1 MPCARSDFAFGSGY
15 FSLVVALGLA
25 ATTDNSHDKLWA
37 QNFQTPSADTV
48 RGFELSTHPPDTH
61 EAKPNSGKGVH
72 TPWQRVIAPAKVFPT
87 VISAKASKTKKK
99 NNN

>member
-1 MPCARSDFAFGSGY
+1 M
-15 FSLVVALGLA
+15 VALGLA
-25 ATTDNSHDKLWA
+25 ATDNSHDKLWA